1 MESQDNEFKLLSGIS
16 LIAHFGPV
24 RGRSQCTSD
33 TNLKTVAR
41 NRGSRNSRTPESAQV
56 GTNLGVAIG
65 RACNAATSSSGAL
78 THSLWEGGRRHLIE
92 SKTLALASPQ
102 RRTEYGADIDIE
114 EALAEQLEIQRRS
127 GRVLSSTASIAAALR
142 QRPREDIPVFSTHLS
157 NNEHREPSDPAIK
170 AAVQEMQSL
179 TPGYIGQTSEKPESL
194 VDAKSPVVS
203 KRVPSSRA
211 SSSAGSSFK
220 IPESVPE
227 DGEPE
232 QETETETKDKE
243 KSSPAA
249 ERPSEMNRDGNT
261 AASAGRLEQHI
272 DATRRGGRTARGKH
286 GTIAFLCVFL
296 FVEGGRLATR
306 DSQLTQQAA
315 RMD

>member
-1 MESQDNEFKLLSGIS
+1 MWGTSAYKLHDARKMESHSCEKPGIEKL
-16 LIAHFGPV
+16 
-24 RGRSQCTSD
+24 
-33 TNLKTVAR
+33 
-41 NRGSRNSRTPESAQV
+41 TPESAQV

-92 SKTLALASPQ
+92 SKTLALASVEDVQVALPLHPQ
-102 RRTEYGADIDIE
+102 
-114 EALAEQLEIQRRS
+114 ALAEQLEIQRRS

-249 ERPSEMNRDGNT
+249 ERPSEMNRDGST

-272 DATRRGGRTARGKH
+272 DATRRGGRAD
-286 GTIAFLCVFL
+286 GTRKAWHDCFLVCVSFRRRRKA
-296 FVEGGRLATR
+296 G

>member
-1 MESQDNEFKLLSGIS
+1 MSRRLVSMHCMMLV
-16 LIAHFGPV
+16 LVTP
-24 RGRSQCTSD
+24 
-33 TNLKTVAR
+33 TVAR

-249 ERPSEMNRDGNT
+249 ERPSEMNRDGST

-272 DATRRGGRTARGKH
+272 DATRRGGRAD
-286 GTIAFLCVFL
+286 GTRKAWHDCFLVCVSFRRRRKA
-296 FVEGGRLATR
+296 G

>member
-1 MESQDNEFKLLSGIS
+1 MWGTSAYKLHDARKMESLHLRYKLE
-16 LIAHFGPV
+16 
-24 RGRSQCTSD
+24 
-33 TNLKTVAR
+33 KTVAR

-249 ERPSEMNRDGNT
+249 ERPSEMNVRRSSIFDMRDGST

-272 DATRRGGRTARGKH
+272 DATRRGGRAD
-286 GTIAFLCVFL
+286 GTRKAWHDCFLVCVSFRRRRKA
-296 FVEGGRLATR
+296 G

>member
-1 MESQDNEFKLLSGIS
+1 MTHCGLHGYVYGTTCIDGCEKPGIEKL
-16 LIAHFGPV
+16 
-24 RGRSQCTSD
+24 
-33 TNLKTVAR
+33 
-41 NRGSRNSRTPESAQV
+41 TPESAQV

-92 SKTLALASPQ
+92 SKTLALASPKNNQQPQ

-249 ERPSEMNRDGNT
+249 ERPSEMNRDGST

-272 DATRRGGRTARGKH
+272 DATRRGGRAD
-286 GTIAFLCVFL
+286 GTRKAWHDCFLVCVSFRRRRKA
-296 FVEGGRLATR
+296 G

>member
-1 MESQDNEFKLLSGIS
+1 MFKS
-16 LIAHFGPV
+16 LFRCIRRFF
-24 RGRSQCTSD
+24 
-33 TNLKTVAR
+33 
-41 NRGSRNSRTPESAQV
+41 SRKKPKNNQQ
-56 GTNLGVAIG
+56 
-65 RACNAATSSSGAL
+65 
-78 THSLWEGGRRHLIE
+78 
-92 SKTLALASPQ
+92 PQ

-249 ERPSEMNRDGNT
+249 ERPSEMNV
-261 AASAGRLEQHI
+261 
-272 DATRRGGRTARGKH
+272 RRSSIFDMRSEW
-286 GTIAFLCVFL
+286 I
-296 FVEGGRLATR
+296 
-306 DSQLTQQAA
+306 
-315 RMD
+315 

>member
-1 MESQDNEFKLLSGIS
+1 MWGTSAYKLHDARKMESHSCEKPGIEKL
-16 LIAHFGPV
+16 
-24 RGRSQCTSD
+24 
-33 TNLKTVAR
+33 
-41 NRGSRNSRTPESAQV
+41 TPESAQV

-92 SKTLALASPQ
+92 SKTLALASPKNNQQPQ

-249 ERPSEMNRDGNT
+249 ERPSEMNRDGST

-272 DATRRGGRTARGKH
+272 DATRRGGRAD
-286 GTIAFLCVFL
+286 GTRKAWHDCFLVCVSFRRRRKA
-296 FVEGGRLATR
+296 G

>member
-1 MESQDNEFKLLSGIS
+1 MSRRLVSMHCMMLVCEKPGIEKL
-16 LIAHFGPV
+16 
-24 RGRSQCTSD
+24 
-33 TNLKTVAR
+33 
-41 NRGSRNSRTPESAQV
+41 TPESAQV

-92 SKTLALASPQ
+92 SKTLALASQPQ

-249 ERPSEMNRDGNT
+249 ERPSEMNVRRSSIFDMRT

-272 DATRRGGRTARGKH
+272 DATRRGGRAD
-286 GTIAFLCVFL
+286 GTRKAWHDCFLVCVSFRRRRKA
-296 FVEGGRLATR
+296 G